1 MATGCYV
8 HVPFCSGGKCPYCA
22 FYSIHY
28 NREIAYKFVDSA
40 IMQASRDL
48 CDEIETL
55 YFGGGT
61 PICLSLNQ
69 IRRLVEGIKD
79 QSKIADDCEITLE
92 ASPESLDLSKIE
104 LLKELDVNRISI
116 GVQAFSDRLLRQ
128 LGRKHNSNAAR
139 NAVRKAVK
147 ADFEVS
153 LDLMYGIPGQDVED
167 WEVTL
172 REAVESGIN
181 HISLYCLSYDFETP
195 LYSSMKSGEIVPV
208 EEEIEEKMYFR
219 AIEILGDNGFE
230 RYELSSFARQ
240 NKVSKH
246 NLNYWKGGGY
256 HGIGPSAHG
265 YSPGP
270 PEWVRRAN
278 IADVGEYIGRI
289 GKGIDAADFE
299 ERLSITQRINEFLM
313 LRLRLKEGFSAD
325 DIREALPEIDPGK
338 LLKRMEI
345 PIEMGYLSGDGR
357 RVFIPTAK
365 LFVSDESIVRA
376 LDAFG
381 KIE

>member
-1 MATGCYV
+1 MAVGCYV
-8 HVPFCSGGKCPYCA
+8 HIPFCSGGKCPYCA
-22 FYSIHY
+22 FYSIRY
-28 NREIAYKFVDSA
+28 NREIADKYVDSA
-40 IMQASRDL
+40 IIQASRDL
-48 CDEIETL
+48 RDEIETL

-61 PICLSLNQ
+61 PTCLSLNQ

-92 ASPESLDLSKIE
+92 VSPESFDLSKIE
-104 LLKELDVNRISI
+104 LLKELDITRISI

-128 LGRKHNSNAAR
+128 LGRKHSSNAAR
-139 NAVRKAVK
+139 NAVREAVK

-167 WEVTL
+167 WEVSL
-172 REAVESGIN
+172 REAVESCVN
-181 HISLYCLSYDFETP
+181 HISLYCLSYDFQTP
-195 LYSSMKSGEIVPV
+195 FYSSMERGEIVPV

-219 AIEILGDNGFE
+219 AIEILEDNGFK

-265 YSPGP
+265 YFPGP
-270 PEWVRRAN
+270 PEWIRRAN
-278 IADVGEYIGRI
+278 IADVGEYISCI
-289 GKGIDAADFE
+289 EKGIDVADFE

-325 DIREALPEIDPGK
+325 DIREALPEIDPGE
-338 LLKRMEI
+338 LLKQMEI
-345 PIEMGYLSGDGR
+345 PIEIGYLSVDTGR
-357 RVFIPTAK
+357 IFIPTGK
-365 LFVSDESIVRA
+365 LFVSNESIVRA
-376 LDAFG
+376 LDAFDTNQ
-381 KIE
+381 